1 MCYLRDGMLAK
12 QRARKATDTHGNSV
26 LNTAKRAKMFRV
38 GIVKAQD
45 AVNARVRVIFPDR
58 DQMESWWLPVVVA
71 KTQMTRC
78 TGCRI

>member
-1 MCYLRDGMLAK
+1 
-12 QRARKATDTHGNSV
+12 
-26 LNTAKRAKMFRV
+26 MFRV

-78 TGCRI
+78 TGYRI